1 MIKDKLKEIRENIGM
16 NKKEFA
22 NCIGIKYTTYNGY
35 ETGAREPDSDFLI
48 LIAQKFDV
56 STDYILGLRD
66 EKDITNSYQL
76 KSSEYKHIEKY
87 RDLDD
92 HGKNIVTTIL
102 NIEYDRIKN
111 TPAEPRNDSMIPK
124 NEIDLMEGTMAGKNH
139 KNVFSANLHLS
150 SSTVYYC
157 ILSRY

>member
-56 STDYILGLRD
+56 RPQRRKRHNKFI
-66 EKDITNSYQL
+66 
-76 KSSEYKHIEKY
+76 
-87 RDLDD
+87 
-92 HGKNIVTTIL
+92 
-102 NIEYDRIKN
+102 
-111 TPAEPRNDSMIPK
+111 
-124 NEIDLMEGTMAGKNH
+124 
-139 KNVFSANLHLS
+139 SAKKF
-150 SSTVYYC
+150 
-157 ILSRY
+157 

>member
-35 ETGAREPDSDFLI
+35 SDFLI

-124 NEIDLMEGTMAGKNH
+124 NEID
-139 KNVFSANLHLS
+139 
-150 SSTVYYC
+150 
-157 ILSRY
+157 

>member
-1 MIKDKLKEIRENIGM
+1 MKISEWI
-16 NKKEFA
+16 KKEFA

-66 EKDITNSYQL
+66 GKDITNSYQL

-111 TPAEPRNDSMIPK
+111 TPAEPRNDSMILK
-124 NEIDLMEGTMAGKNH
+124 NEID
-139 KNVFSANLHLS
+139 
-150 SSTVYYC
+150 
-157 ILSRY
+157 

>member
-1 MIKDKLKEIRENIGM
+1 M

-92 HGKNIVTTIL
+92 L

-124 NEIDLMEGTMAGKNH
+124 NEID
-139 KNVFSANLHLS
+139 
-150 SSTVYYC
+150 
-157 ILSRY
+157 